1 MAMSEKAAKLRAEGV
16 DIISFSAGEPDFD
29 TPEHIKQA
37 AVEALKAG
45 KTKYTAATG
54 LPELKKAIISKLDRD
69 NGLTYTPKQVVVSC
83 GAKHSLY
90 NIAMATLEEGDEAII
105 PAPYW
110 VSYPAMVKLAGA
122 KPVIVQT
129 REKEGL
135 KITPDDLRK
144 AITPRTKLVIL
155 CSPSNPTGMVY
166 TKDELAALAE
176 VIREADLLVVSDEFY
191 EKLCY
196 GVSFASIATV
206 HPDMKDRTIVVNGHS
221 KAYAMTGWRIG
232 YAAGPAEI
240 MAAAGKIQSQA
251 TSNPTSIAQYAAVA
265 ALEGD
270 PSCIDRMRAEYIKR
284 RDLIIGRLNKIPGI
298 SCMMPEG
305 AFYAFA
311 RVSGLYGKSFK
322 GNPISGSVDLGT
334 ALLEHAHIAA
344 VPGLGFG
351 SDEYI
356 RFSYA
361 TSMEKISQGMDRLE
375 AFVGKL
381 A

>member
-1 MAMSEKAAKLRAEGV
+1 MAMSEKANKLRGEGV

-54 LPELKKAIISKLDRD
+54 IPELKNAIISKLERD
-69 NGLTYTPKQVVVSC
+69 SGLTYDPKQVVVSC

-90 NIAMATLEEGDEAII
+90 NITAATLEEGDEAII

-129 REKEGL
+129 REEEGL
-135 KITPDDLRK
+135 KIRPDDLRK

-166 TKDELAALAE
+166 TKEELAALAE
-176 VIREADLLVVSDEFY
+176 IIREEDLLVVSDEIY

-206 HPDMKDRTIVVNGHS
+206 HPEMKDRTIVVNGHS

-232 YAAGPAEI
+232 YGAGPVEI
-240 MAAAGKIQSQA
+240 MAAVGKIQSQS
-251 TSNPTSIAQYAAVA
+251 TSNPTSIAQYAAV
-265 ALEGD
+265 E
-270 PSCIDRMRAEYIKR
+270 M
-284 RDLIIGRLNKIPGI
+284 
-298 SCMMPEG
+298 
-305 AFYAFA
+305 
-311 RVSGLYGKSFK
+311 
-322 GNPISGSVDLGT
+322 
-334 ALLEHAHIAA
+334 
-344 VPGLGFG
+344 
-351 SDEYI
+351 
-356 RFSYA
+356 
-361 TSMEKISQGMDRLE
+361 
-375 AFVGKL
+375 
-381 A
+381 